1 LLVLKIA
8 ARCVLSKEAVKI
20 IRIQLSFKT
29 INKRIEDMSDD
40 IKLQMTQC
48 FDDASK
54 KWALQI
60 DESTYISIKAQL
72 LAFLRFVYDKKTGNN
87 HFFAKNQKLKQQ
99 VKLFLNWLLKLSIN
113 IT

>member
-8 ARCVLSKEAVKI
+8 ARCVLSKEAVEKI

-29 INKRIEDMSDD
+29 INRRIEDMSDD
-40 IKLQMTQC
+40 IELQMTQC

-72 LAFLRFVYDKKTGNN
+72 LAFLKFVYDETR
-87 HFFAKNQKLKQQ
+87 
-99 VKLFLNWLLKLSIN
+99 
-113 IT
+113 